1 MAKVNNQASAQYYW
15 KVCRLLST
23 RRELAQNVI
32 MPKNKFFP
40 LKIKMLLALLPLT
53 VFFAFFCFAVIK
65 GGEQLSLTRSL
76 AMRSE
81 SLGEC
86 LAAMSADSLADPGNY
101 AKSAKLQRNI
111 SVLAEQ
117 RGVSAL
123 EVLNS
128 AGKVKASSLSAEIG
142 SVKNDEQT
150 RKALG
155 LSVIQ
160 SGLETSGETEC
171 MVSTVPVRSSDSSLG
186 IVRVYLA
193 TDELT
198 AAFSGL
204 KRQLLGLVFILIS
217 GALGFT
223 AFVSYF
229 YGNPL
234 LNLAEV
240 ADQMA
245 QGKLETRA
253 DQNRADEI
261 GLAAS
266 RLNRL
271 SEYIQ
276 KLIASSQA
284 EETEKRERIHA
295 LRNFVDGVLAG
306 DTESQAKVEDID
318 ELGQLSMSINEL
330 VRHMRTLSAAE
341 QALQDRVN
349 ESEHIDVGS
358 CPTIG
363 DLPVNGTSPKLKEYD
378 LSGSSSTPQYYKNR
392 LLPDSETVI
401 AMAAPAPKR
410 SESSQ
415 PTSSQPVHKDNQEQ
429 GHDNS
434 FVSFQEDYS
443 LAQGGELNNSQLDYV
458 NKLSRLGAGK
468 TALIATGGTEDSYPF
483 LRRILEDE
491 GFSVL
496 YASTIGEMLEITSY
510 AKVDLVMVEF
520 NDMDGG
526 NQHAVNR
533 LRGVPGGEDVSAIV
547 LEATEHTNVPY
558 ASMQGVIQIIIP
570 NADDELIS
578 MIREALA
585 EIVLTGGSNPF
596 I

>member
-1 MAKVNNQASAQYYW
+1 
-15 KVCRLLST
+15 
-23 RRELAQNVI
+23 
-32 MPKNKFFP
+32 
-40 LKIKMLLALLPLT
+40 MLLALLPLT
-53 VFFAFFCFAVIK
+53 VFFVFFCFAVIK
-65 GGEQLSLTRSL
+65 GGEQISLTRSL
-76 AMRSE
+76 AIRSE

-86 LAAMSADSLADPGNY
+86 LATMSADSLADPGNY
-101 AKSAKLQRNI
+101 AKSAKLQRQI

-117 RGVSAL
+117 RGVNAL

-128 AGKVKASSLSAEIG
+128 AGKVRAGSISAEIG
-142 SVKNDEQT
+142 SIKGDEQT

-160 SGLETSGETEC
+160 SGLETSGDTSY
-171 MVSTVPVRSSDSSLG
+171 MVSSVPVRSSDSSLG
-186 IVRVYLA
+186 VVRVYLT

-253 DQNRADEI
+253 DQNRPDEI

-341 QALQDRVN
+341 QALQERVN
-349 ESEHIDVGS
+349 ESEYIDVGS

-363 DLPVNGTSPKLKEYD
+363 DLPAKGVKQKLNEYD
-378 LSGSSSTPQYYKNR
+378 LSAASSTPQYYKNR
-392 LLPDSETVI
+392 LLPESETVI
-401 AMAAPAPKR
+401 AMAAPTPKHAKPIP
-410 SESSQ
+410 SEA
-415 PTSSQPVHKDNQEQ
+415 HKSGDTPIQDNS
-429 GHDNS
+429 DNS
-434 FVSFQEDYS
+434 FVSFREDYS

-468 TALIATGGTEDSYPF
+468 TALIATGGAEDSYPF

-526 NQHAVNR
+526 NQHAINR
-533 LRGVPGGEDVSAIV
+533 LHSIPGGEDISAIV
-547 LEATEHTNVPY
+547 LEATEHTNIPY

-570 NADDELIS
+570 NGDDELIS

>member
-1 MAKVNNQASAQYYW
+1 
-15 KVCRLLST
+15 
-23 RRELAQNVI
+23 
-32 MPKNKFFP
+32 
-40 LKIKMLLALLPLT
+40 MLLALLPLT

-86 LAAMSADSLADPGNY
+86 LAAMSIDSLADPSNY
-101 AKSAKLQRNI
+101 AKSVKLQRNVSI
-111 SVLAEQ
+111 LTEQ
-117 RGVSAL
+117 RSVSAL

-128 AGKVKASSLSAEIG
+128 AGKVKASSVSSEIG
-142 SVKNDEQT
+142 TVKNDDKT

-155 LSVIQ
+155 LSIIQ
-160 SGLETSGETEC
+160 SGLETSGDVSC
-171 MVSTVPVRSSDSSLG
+171 MVSSVPVRFSDRNLG
-186 IVRVYLA
+186 VVRVYLA

-198 AAFSGL
+198 AAFGGL

-245 QGKLETRA
+245 QGKLEVRA

-266 RLNRL
+266 RLNRF

-276 KLIASSQA
+276 KLIASSQS
-284 EETEKRERIHA
+284 EEAEKRERIHA
-295 LRNFVDGVLAG
+295 LRNFVDGVLSG
-306 DTESQAKVEDID
+306 DTEGQAKVEDID

-341 QALQDRVN
+341 QALQERVN
-349 ESEHIDVGS
+349 ESEPIDVGS

-363 DLPVNGTSPKLKEYD
+363 DLPINGKASKLARHD
-378 LSGSSSTPQYYKNR
+378 LSASSSAPQYYKNR
-392 LLPDSETVI
+392 LLPESETVI
-401 AMAAPAPKR
+401 AMAAPAPKKVDPEQHAAPH
-410 SESSQ
+410 SED
-415 PTSSQPVHKDNQEQ
+415 VIEQENS
-429 GHDNS
+429 DNS

-443 LAQGGELNNSQLDYV
+443 FNKAGELNNSQLDYV

-483 LRRILEDE
+483 LRNILENE

-496 YASTIGEMLEITSY
+496 YASTIGEMLEVTSY
-510 AKVDLVMVEF
+510 AKVDLIMVEF

-526 NQHAVNR
+526 NQYAVNR
-533 LRGVPGGEDVSAIV
+533 LRSVPGGEDVSAIV
-547 LEATEHTNVPY
+547 LEATEHTDVPY
-558 ASMQGVIQIIIP
+558 ASMQGVIQILIP
-570 NADDELIS
+570 NADEELIS

-596 I
+596 VS

>member
-1 MAKVNNQASAQYYW
+1 
-15 KVCRLLST
+15 
-23 RRELAQNVI
+23 
-32 MPKNKFFP
+32 MPKNKFFS

-53 VFFAFFCFAVIK
+53 VFFAFFCFAIIK
-65 GGEQLSLTRSL
+65 GGEQLSLTSSL

-86 LAAMSADSLADPGNY
+86 LAAMSVDALADPGNY
-101 AKSAKLQRNI
+101 AKSAKLQRQI

-117 RGVSAL
+117 HGVSAL

-128 AGKVKASSLSAEIG
+128 AGKVKASSLSSEIG
-142 SVKNDEQT
+142 SIKNDEPT

-160 SGLETSGETEC
+160 SGLENLGENSC
-171 MVSTVPVRSSDSSLG
+171 MVSNVPVRSSDSNLG

-193 TDELT
+193 TDKLT
-198 AAFSGL
+198 AAFSSL

-223 AFVSYF
+223 TFIAYF

-234 LNLAEV
+234 LNLAQV

-253 DQNRADEI
+253 DQNRSDEI

-276 KLIASSQA
+276 KLIASSQT
-284 EETEKRERIHA
+284 EEREKRERIHA
-295 LRNFVDGVLAG
+295 LRSFVDGVLAG
-306 DTESQAKVEDID
+306 DTQSQAKVEDID

-341 QALQDRVN
+341 QALQQRVN
-349 ESEHIDVGS
+349 ESESVDVGS

-363 DLPVNGTSPKLKEYD
+363 DLPTKGTAPQLNGGD
-378 LSGSSSTPQYYKNR
+378 LSASSSIPQYYKNR
-392 LLPDSETVI
+392 LLPESETVI
-401 AMAAPAPKR
+401 AMAAPAPKP
-410 SESSQ
+410 SNLAEPPFSQ
-415 PTSSQPVHKDNQEQ
+415 AASKDNSKNDPE
-429 GHDNS
+429 DS

-526 NQHAVNR
+526 NQHAINR
-533 LRGVPGGEDVSAIV
+533 LRSVPGGEDLSAIV

-558 ASMQGVIQIIIP
+558 ASMEGVIQIIIP
-570 NADDELIS
+570 NTDDELIS

>member
-1 MAKVNNQASAQYYW
+1 
-15 KVCRLLST
+15 
-23 RRELAQNVI
+23 
-32 MPKNKFFP
+32 MPKNKFFS

-86 LAAMSADSLADPGNY
+86 LAAMSVDSLADPGNY
-101 AKSAKLQRNI
+101 AKSVKLQRNI
-111 SVLAEQ
+111 SILTEQ
-117 RGVSAL
+117 RGISAL

-128 AGKVKASSLSAEIG
+128 AGKVKASSISSEIG
-142 SVKNDEQT
+142 TVKNDDKT
-150 RKALG
+150 RKALS
-155 LSVIQ
+155 LSIIQ
-160 SGLETSGETEC
+160 SGLETSGEVSC
-171 MVSTVPVRSSDSSLG
+171 MVSSVPVRSSDSNLG
-186 IVRVYLA
+186 VVRVYLS
-193 TDELT
+193 TDELS
-198 AAFSGL
+198 AAFGGL

-245 QGKLETRA
+245 QGKLEVRA

-276 KLIASSQA
+276 KLIASSQS
-284 EETEKRERIHA
+284 EESEKRERIHA
-295 LRNFVDGVLAG
+295 LRNFVDGVLSG
-306 DTESQAKVEDID
+306 DTEGQAKVEDID

-363 DLPVNGTSPKLKEYD
+363 DLPVNGKAFQPAKHD
-378 LSGSSSTPQYYKNR
+378 LSASSSAPQYYKNR
-392 LLPDSETVI
+392 LLPESETVI
-401 AMAAPAPKR
+401 AMAAPKPKKV
-410 SESSQ
+410 E
-415 PTSSQPVHKDNQEQ
+415 PEQ
-429 GHDNS
+429 NITPQTEEDVERENSDNS

-443 LAQGGELNNSQLDYV
+443 FNKAGELNNSQLDYV

-468 TALIATGGTEDSYPF
+468 TALIATGGSEDSYPF
-483 LRRILEDE
+483 LRNILENE

-510 AKVDLVMVEF
+510 AKVDLIMVEF

-526 NQHAVNR
+526 NQYAVNR
-533 LRGVPGGEDVSAIV
+533 LRSVPGGEDVSAIV
-547 LEATEHTNVPY
+547 LEATEHTDVPY
-558 ASMQGVIQIIIP
+558 ASMQGVIQILIP
-570 NADDELIS
+570 NADDELIN

-596 I
+596 IS

>member
-1 MAKVNNQASAQYYW
+1 
-15 KVCRLLST
+15 
-23 RRELAQNVI
+23 
-32 MPKNKFFP
+32 
-40 LKIKMLLALLPLT
+40 MLLALLPLT

-86 LAAMSADSLADPGNY
+86 LAAMSADSLADPSNY
-101 AKSAKLQRNI
+101 AKSAKLQRNV

-117 RGVSAL
+117 KGVSAL

-160 SGLETSGETEC
+160 SGLENAGETDC

-284 EETEKRERIHA
+284 EETGKRERIHA

-341 QALQDRVN
+341 QALQDRVS

-363 DLPVNGTSPKLKEYD
+363 DLPINGASSKLEEHD
-378 LSGSSSTPQYYKNR
+378 LSASSTPQYYKNR

-410 SESSQ
+410 PEPPKPNSSQ
-415 PTSSQPVHKDNQEQ
+415 PIHKDSQEQ
-429 GHDNS
+429 SHDNS